1 MVGMTE
7 HSEGRNE
14 IPQTMQRVG
23 TWVREQRLPA
33 DERRAARTARK
44 VEELMRRQ
52 RDHHD
57 ERARQL
63 AAVEAERRR
72 WWDGGEF
79 R

>member
-1 MVGMTE
+1 MVGATE
-7 HSEGRNE
+7 LSEGRIE
-14 IPQTMQRVG
+14 VPQTVRRVE
-23 TWVREQRLPA
+23 TWVREQRLPS

-44 VEELMRRQ
+44 VEELMRRE

-72 WWDGGEF
+72 WGRFG
-79 R
+79 